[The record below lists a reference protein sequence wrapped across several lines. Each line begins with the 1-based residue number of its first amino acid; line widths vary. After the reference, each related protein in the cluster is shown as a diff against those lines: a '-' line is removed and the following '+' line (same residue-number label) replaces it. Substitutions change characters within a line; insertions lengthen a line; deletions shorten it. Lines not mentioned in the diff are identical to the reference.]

1 MKTFQPTKKE
11 VKRDTRTID
20 AGGRVLGRVATEI
33 ATGLMGKDKVT
44 YSRHMDSGDRV
55 IVTNADKVVI
65 TGRKAQQKVY
75 QSHSG
80 YPGGFK
86 EVKYARMMEVHPERV
101 LEHAVSGM
109 LPDNKLKAERMK
121 RLTVI
126 VGDAK

>member
-1 MKTFQPTKKE
+1 MKTYQPIKKE

-44 YSRHMDSGDRV
+44 YSRHMDSGDKV

-86 EVKYARMMEVHPERV
+86 EVKYERMMEVHPERV
-101 LEHAVSGM
+101 LEHAVEGM
-109 LPDNKLKAERMK
+109 LPDNKLKAQRMK
-121 RLTVI
+121 RLTV
-126 VGDAK
+126 VTGDKK